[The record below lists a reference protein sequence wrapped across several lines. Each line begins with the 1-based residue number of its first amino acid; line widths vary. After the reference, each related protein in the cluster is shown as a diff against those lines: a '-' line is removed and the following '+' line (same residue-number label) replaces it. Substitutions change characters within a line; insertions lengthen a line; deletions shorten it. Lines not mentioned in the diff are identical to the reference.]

1 MGNVGEMSGGLTTDI
16 FEDFIDSIEVDGGI
30 RVLRSWF
37 DT

>member
-1 MGNVGEMSGGLTTDI
+1 MSGGLTTDI